1 MTKPYKVMLVAAE
14 ASGDVLGAGLA
25 RALKRRL
32 GSDDVVFVGVG
43 GEAMAAEGV
52 ESPFD
57 LNELSILGAVE
68 GLMAYPRVLKKVAET
83 AALAQR
89 EKPDVAVL
97 IDSWGFTLRVA
108 QALRAADPSLPLI
121 KYVAPQ
127 VWASRPGRARTLAR
141 AVDHLLAI
149 QAMDAPYFER
159 EGLPTTF
166 VGNPGLARDVSDTN
180 EERLRTAIGAAPD
193 DPILLVLPG
202 SRPAEVDRL
211 MGPFEAAVNL
221 LKATRPN
228 LRIVLPVANTVKDK
242 VKSRVANWRHPVH
255 LIEDDDLKFDAMKA
269 ATLALACSGTVTTE
283 LALAGCPMVVAYKVG
298 AITAAIVRMVIRTPY
313 INLLNIAAG
322 EAIVPELLQE
332 ACTGEKLAAAL
343 AERLDNPALREAQI
357 AAQMVSLAKMGRGG
371 PDPAEK
377 AAEVVVRFLLEKS
390 PAF

>member
-1 MTKPYKVMLVAAE
+1 
-14 ASGDVLGAGLA
+14 
-25 RALKRRL
+25 
-32 GSDDVVFVGVG
+32 
-43 GEAMAAEGV
+43 
-52 ESPFD
+52 
-57 LNELSILGAVE
+57 
-68 GLMAYPRVLKKVAET
+68 
-83 AALAQR
+83 
-89 EKPDVAVL
+89 
-97 IDSWGFTLRVA
+97 
-108 QALRAADPSLPLI
+108 
-121 KYVAPQ
+121 
-127 VWASRPGRARTLAR
+127 
-141 AVDHLLAI
+141 
-149 QAMDAPYFER
+149 
-159 EGLPTTF
+159 
-166 VGNPGLARDVSDTN
+166 
-180 EERLRTAIGAAPD
+180 
-193 DPILLVLPG
+193 
-202 SRPAEVDRL
+202 
-211 MGPFEAAVNL
+211 
-221 LKATRPN
+221 
-228 LRIVLPVANTVKDK
+228 VLPVANTVKDK